1 MHYFKSIEKQFI
13 RLFNIAIIFILTFS
27 FNILGREK
35 TKDYIPDKFNLSV
48 FVVDS
53 LRGAPLEL
61 VNLTL
66 SKGSKTFKTQETDSH
81 GAAIFKE
88 LEPGEY
94 NLLAHRIGYKN
105 YSASLFLDKDQEVL
119 KILMIQTSIRLNEVL
134 INGSK
139 DDHVSDYLDTLT
151 GNQIMLTIS
160 YHASPQS
167 SLITFIQENVNG
179 AVREPIGEMVIRDQ
193 HSEYS
198 SSSYYLDGVPIPLG
212 VLGDLDEIVN
222 PEIVQRINIY
232 TGGFPAE
239 YGGQS
244 TAVFDIQN
252 RIPTGN
258 FHLNL
263 STYVGSYLTSNN
275 DNLGNKVGKFKALNS
290 DGEGISLSNNLE
302 NFGYYFSGSRQ
313 ETNRR
318 LDQPVEKLFNDHGFD
333 YFLYGKIDYLLGEN
347 DYITSNLNYS
357 DTQTDI
363 PFDSVEA
370 LDYDTQNNYN
380 AFQTLSYYHIFS
392 KEPGKGS
399 KILISFF
406 SSERGIKYLTNN
418 ELDETRQYLGTDTT
432 TSYTINQD
440 RKYFSYGT
448 RVRYSN
454 SLSNQFEFETGLALN
469 LTAANE
475 VFQLKDFAG
484 NGPVINS
491 NYQSS
496 TFGMFFQTQIH
507 PWDLVMLEAG
517 IRYDQLVSPS
527 IPFQTQV
534 SPRLKLNLYTDG
546 SNSIYLSYDRLFL
559 PTNVEGLN
567 YLSQIITGST
577 LNSGT
582 YPERDNLY
590 ELGIIH
596 KFNSS
601 LTSKLDFFHKDAS
614 PGLDDETLGASSI
627 KININ
632 VAEVKVSGLEL
643 SLNYNEPFN
652 PFSFYINSSIMHGYG
667 EGLISGGFLPSF
679 YSSPYDLDHDQ
690 RLTLVT
696 GLNYQPANYFIN
708 LLINFGSGLTNGNDD
723 YDYKTGLFDFN
734 LGAHTSPAWIL
745 NLSGGYMFNM
755 GFNNTLQPSLYI
767 TNLLDHAHLI
777 KGAFFNSAYFEE
789 RRNVTFKLSYQI

>member
-1 MHYFKSIEKQFI
+1 MHYFKPNGKQIIQKISITVVVFLIFNFNMSGGQKNKDI
-13 RLFNIAIIFILTFS
+13 LYDKINLFVT
-27 FNILGREK
+27 
-35 TKDYIPDKFNLSV
+35 
-48 FVVDS
+48 VVDS
-53 LRGAPLEL
+53 IRNTPLEL

-66 SKGSKTFKTQETDSH
+66 SKGKKTYRTYLTDSQ
-81 GAAIFKE
+81 GAAIFTN
-88 LEPGEY
+88 LEPGKY
-94 NLLAHRIGYKN
+94 ILFAHRIGYKD
-105 YSASLFLDKDQEVL
+105 YLTSLVVDKIQEHL
-119 KILMIQTSIRLNEVL
+119 KILMIQNSIRLNEVL

-139 DDHVSDYLDTLT
+139 DDHVSGYIDTLT
-151 GNQIMLTIS
+151 GNQVILTDT
-160 YHASPQS
+160 YHAPPQGS
-167 SLITFIQENVNG
+167 MIAFIQENVNG

-275 DNLGNKVGKFKALNS
+275 EYLGNKVGTFKALNS
-290 DGEGISLSNNLE
+290 NGEDISLSNNLE
-302 NFGYYFSGSRQ
+302 NFGYYLSVSRQ
-313 ETNRR
+313 ETDRR
-318 LDQPVEKLFNDHGFD
+318 LDQPVEKLFNDHGLD

-363 PFDSVEA
+363 PFDSIEA
-370 LDYDTQNNYN
+370 IDYDTQNNYN

-392 KEPGKGS
+392 NEPGKGS
-399 KILISFF
+399 KILISLF

-448 RVRYSN
+448 RAKYSN
-454 SLSNQFEFETGLALN
+454 SLSNQFEYEAGLALN

-546 SNSIYLSYDRLFL
+546 SNTIYLSYGRLFL

-601 LTSKLDFFHKDAS
+601 LTSKLDYFHKDAS

-708 LLINFGSGLTNGNDD
+708 LLINYGSGLTNGNDD

-734 LGAHTSPAWIL
+734 LGAHTAPAWII
-745 NLSGGYMFNM
+745 NLSGGYIFNLET
-755 GFNNTLQPSLYI
+755 NHTLQPSLYI